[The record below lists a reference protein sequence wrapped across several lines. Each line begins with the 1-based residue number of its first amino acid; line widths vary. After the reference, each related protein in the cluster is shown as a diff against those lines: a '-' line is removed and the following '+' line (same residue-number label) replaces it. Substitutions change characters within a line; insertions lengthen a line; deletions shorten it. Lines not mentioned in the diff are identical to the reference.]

1 LCTRHGAVDKRPVDA
16 CGEATEHLLEGI
28 NHPSRLHQQ
37 ALEFPQKGTIGVGL
51 EIDPVPITAAAENAG
66 VNQSG
71 EFSLEAGRANI
82 EVLGEITE
90 IPPPIGVEH
99 GSRQERLPY
108 PRKESIKS
116 S

>member
-1 LCTRHGAVDKRPVDA
+1 
-16 CGEATEHLLEGI
+16 
-28 NHPSRLHQQ
+28 
-37 ALEFPQKGTIGVGL
+37 L
-51 EIDPVPITAAAENAG
+51 EIDPVPVATAAENAG
-66 VNQSG
+66 VNQGG

-90 IPPPIGVEH
+90 IPPLIGVEH